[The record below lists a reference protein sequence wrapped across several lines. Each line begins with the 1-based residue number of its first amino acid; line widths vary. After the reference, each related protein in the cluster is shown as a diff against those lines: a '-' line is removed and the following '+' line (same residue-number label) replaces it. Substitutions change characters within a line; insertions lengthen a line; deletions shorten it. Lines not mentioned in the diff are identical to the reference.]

1 MAVMALNPAAIL
13 GIVVGGLGILYGW
26 KARYFTTGF
35 LGSPER
41 RGEKIPP
48 HWQDRALV
56 VAISAVVLIASLVAL
71 VTGR

>member
-1 MAVMALNPAAIL
+1 MGMNPAAIL
-13 GIVVGGLGILYGW
+13 GILVGAFGMLYGW
-26 KARYFTTGF
+26 KARDFTTGF

>member
-1 MAVMALNPAAIL
+1 MAVMASNPAAMV
-13 GIVVGGLGILYGW
+13 GIVVGAVGMLYGW

-48 HWQDRALV
+48 RWQDRGLV
-56 VAISAVVLIASLVAL
+56 VAISAVVLVASLVAL
-71 VTGR
+71 ATGR

>member
-1 MAVMALNPAAIL
+1 MANQPAAIL
-13 GIVVGGLGILYGW
+13 GIVVGALGILYGW

-48 HWQDRALV
+48 RWQDRALV
-56 VAISAVVLIASLVAL
+56 MAISGVVVIASIVAL
-71 VTGR
+71 LTGR

>member
-1 MAVMALNPAAIL
+1 MGMNPAAIL
-13 GIVVGGLGILYGW
+13 GILVGAFGMLYGW